1 MATTRQRIFAAL
13 LPLALLGG
21 CESFGRGVTQAVLD
35 GSGSTG
41 EDTRSC
47 EVEGRPFP
55 GIEPFLEAQD
65 KLPPFVEGDSNR
77 PEVKVLFVHGIGTH
91 APGHGTALR
100 NNLATQLG
108 LEIRAPRPKRI
119 VIAHPEFPGQ
129 NLGEI
134 NVSRLTDTAQRRD
147 LLFYELTWSPIT
159 QPDKDLLAF
168 DKEQDYVLRR
178 AAVNQAMRTFVND
191 IAPDPLAYAG
201 QKREPILV
209 SVGQSICWV
218 VSRGW
223 SELPEL
229 TEGQWCGPDFPGIG
243 SRLEL
248 DDFAI
253 ITHSLGSR
261 ATLDALQRLTNLPIA
276 ADPRLK
282 RMADDFRAREVQL
295 FMLSNQLPLL
305 EAGREGQQIVG
316 QTGAYC
322 GPTPAKPGRFFAE
335 TQIVAFSDP
344 ERPDELPHTG
354 PVRRQVHRLA
364 PVPERDQRHD
374 QRGGGEL
381 PARPGRC
388 RQSPRGALGLWAGRS
403 GRRPDCPGCRQPARG
418 AGRRRALHLARDPG
432 RPDALISPDGPCPR
446 RGWRHRSS
454 ATRTPRR
461 HPDRDARA
469 R

>member
-13 LPLALLGG
+13 VPLALLGG

-35 GSGSTG
+35 GSGSTD

-65 KLPPFVEGDSNR
+65 KLPPFVEGDSDR

-119 VIAHPEFPGQ
+119 VIAHPEFSGQ

-134 NVSRLTDTAQRRD
+134 NVSRLTDTTQRRD

-218 VSRGW
+218 ASRSW

-229 TEGQWCGPDFPGIG
+229 TENTWCGPDLPGIG
-243 SRLEL
+243 SRLKL

-261 ATLDALQRLTNLPIA
+261 ATLDALQRFTNLPLGA
-276 ADPRLK
+276 EPRLK
-282 RMADDFRAREVQL
+282 LIADDFKQREVQL

-305 EAGREGQQIVG
+305 EAGREGQQVVG
-316 QTGAYC
+316 QVDAYC
-322 GPTPAKPGRFFAE
+322 GRNPAKPGRFFAE

-344 ERPDELPHTG
+344 NDLMSYPIPDQFADKFIDSRLCPSVTNVMINVASVNSLLGLGDVANPLSAHSGYG
-354 PVRRQVHRLA
+354 PDNRV
-364 PVPERDQRHD
+364 
-374 QRGGGEL
+374 
-381 PARPGRC
+381 
-388 RQSPRGALGLWAGRS
+388 GALI
-403 GRRPDCPGCRQPARG
+403 ARG
-418 AGRRRALHLARDPG
+418 AGNPHVAPVVAER
-432 RPDALISPDGPCPR
+432 CT
-446 RGWRHRSS
+446 WRQTQESLMR
-454 ATRTPRR
+454 
-461 HPDRDARA
+461 
-469 R
+469 

>member
-1 MATTRQRIFAAL
+1 MATTRYHILAAL

-21 CESFGRGVTQAVLD
+21 CESFGRGVTQAVMQ
-35 GSGSTG
+35 GTG
-41 EDTRSC
+41 GPAEDTRNC

-77 PEVKVLFVHGIGTH
+77 PEVKVLYVHGIGTH

-119 VIAHPEFPGQ
+119 VVAHPEFPGQ
-129 NLGEI
+129 DLGEV

-178 AAVNQAMRTFVND
+178 AAVNQAMRSFVND

-209 SVGQSICWV
+209 SVGQAICWV

-229 TEGQWCGPDFPGIG
+229 TENTWCGPDLPGIG

-261 ATLDALQRLTNLPIA
+261 ATLDALQRLTNLPLA

-282 RMADDFRAREVQL
+282 RMAEDFRAREVQL

-322 GPTPAKPGRFFAE
+322 GPNATKPGRFFAE

-344 ERPDELPHTG
+344 NDLMSYPIPD
-354 PVRRQVHRLA
+354 QFADSFIDSRLCPSVTNVMINVA
-364 PVPERDQRHD
+364 AVNS
-374 QRGGGEL
+374 L
-381 PARPGRC
+381 
-388 RQSPRGALGLWAGRS
+388 LGLGDVANPLSAHS
-403 GRRPDCPGCRQPARG
+403 GYGPDDRVGAIIARG
-418 AGRRRALHLARDPG
+418 AGNPHVAPVVAER
-432 RPDALISPDGPCPR
+432 CT
-446 RGWRHRSS
+446 WRETQEGLMR
-454 ATRTPRR
+454 
-461 HPDRDARA
+461 
-469 R
+469 

>member
-1 MATTRQRIFAAL
+1 MTTTRYRIFAAL
-13 LPLALLGG
+13 LPFALLGG
-21 CESFGRGVTQAVLD
+21 CESFGRGVTQAVME
-35 GSGSTG
+35 GTSSTG
-41 EDTRSC
+41 DDLRNC

-55 GIEPFLEAQD
+55 GIEPYLEAQD
-65 KLPPFVEGDSNR
+65 KLPPFVEGETDR
-77 PEVKVLFVHGIGTH
+77 PEVKVLYVHGIGTH

-100 NNLATQLG
+100 NNLATALG

-119 VIAHPEFPGQ
+119 VIAHPQFPGQ
-129 NLGEI
+129 NLGEL
-134 NVSRLTDTAQRRD
+134 NVSRLTDTEQRRD

-168 DKEQDYVLRR
+168 DKEQEYVLRR
-178 AAVNQAMRTFVND
+178 ASVNQAARSFVND

-218 VSRGW
+218 ASRSW
-223 SELPEL
+223 SELTEL
-229 TEGQWCGPDFPGIG
+229 TENTWCGPDFPGIG
-243 SRLEL
+243 SRLAL

-282 RMADDFRAREVQL
+282 RMADDFRARDVQV

-322 GPTPAKPGRFFAE
+322 GPAATKPGRFFAE

-344 ERPDELPHTG
+344 NDLMSYPIPDQFADGHIDSRLCPSVTNVMINVASVNSLLGLGDVADPLSAHQGYGPDER
-354 PVRRQVHRLA
+354 VA
-364 PVPERDQRHD
+364 
-374 QRGGGEL
+374 
-381 PARPGRC
+381 
-388 RQSPRGALGLWAGRS
+388 ALI
-403 GRRPDCPGCRQPARG
+403 ARG
-418 AGRRRALHLARDPG
+418 AGNPHVASIVAERCTWRETQEALMR
-432 RPDALISPDGPCPR
+432 
-446 RGWRHRSS
+446 
-454 ATRTPRR
+454 
-461 HPDRDARA
+461 
-469 R
+469 